1 MTAPVAIIA
10 DDEALLRRDLREA
23 LAELWP
29 ELSVAAE
36 VGDGEAA
43 LRAIEELHPAVA
55 LLDIRMP
62 NLSGLEVAERVQGA
76 TQVVFIT
83 AYDEHA
89 VAAFDQGAV
98 DYLLKPVKRARLAAT
113 IQRLKER
120 LVAVP
125 VPAGRDSARPW
136 LQRIQATLGNTLKF
150 IPVRDIAYFCSD
162 GKYTRVITGG
172 SEALIRRSLT
182 ALLQGLDPELFWQIN
197 RGIVVNIEH
206 VDSVVR
212 DDERGMI
219 VRLRSGNELPVS
231 KAHHGQFR
239 GM

>member
-1 MTAPVAIIA
+1 MTAPAAIIA
-10 DDEALLRRDLREA
+10 DDEPLLRRELRET

-29 ELSVAAE
+29 ELVIVAE
-36 VGDGEAA
+36 VGDGDAA
-43 LRAIEELHPAVA
+43 LQAIEELRPGVA

-62 NLSGLEVAERVQGA
+62 KLSGLEVAERVQGA

-113 IQRLKER
+113 TQRLKER
-120 LVAVP
+120 LAAI
-125 VPAGRDSARPW
+125 PAGRATARPW
-136 LQRIQATLGNTLKF
+136 LQRIQATLGNALKF
-150 IPVRDIAYFCSD
+150 LPVRDIAYFCSD
-162 GKYTRVITGG
+162 GKYTRVVTGG

-182 ALLQGLDPELFWQIN
+182 ALLQDLDPELFWQIN

-212 DDERGMI
+212 DDERSMI
-219 VRLRSGNELPVS
+219 VRLRSGGVELPVS